1 MAVTLEQAPWLG
13 WVLVKALMR
22 FAFMVANNLV
32 AISSYVFYV
41 IVLQPLRVLDSKSF
55 WYIEGIMYKWLLGM
69 VASWGWYAG
78 YTGKRAS
85 IFLFMY
91 VMFCLV
97 QEPWFNICLYVGL
110 PMFLCFDDW
119 KINRKQ
125 F

>member
-78 YTGKRAS
+78 YTGKRES

-91 VMFCLV
+91 VMFSLV
-97 QEPWFNICLYVGL
+97 QGAMVQY
-110 PMFLCFDDW
+110 MFIRWVADVFML
-119 KINRKQ
+119 
-125 F
+125 